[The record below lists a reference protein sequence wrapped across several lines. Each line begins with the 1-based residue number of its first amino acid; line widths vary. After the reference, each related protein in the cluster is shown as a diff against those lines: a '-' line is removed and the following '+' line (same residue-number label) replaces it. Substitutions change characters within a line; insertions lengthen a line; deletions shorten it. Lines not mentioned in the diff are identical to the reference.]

1 MNLLWLSPT
10 VVQQNTLKTCQSVNI
25 LELLKLRLGQK
36 VNGLALLNGIAQI
49 ATLASNFAAVI
60 NMWLLKQRL

>member
-1 MNLLWLSPT
+1 

-25 LELLKLRLGQK
+25 LVLLKLRLGQK

-49 ATLASNFAAVI
+49 ATLALNFAAVI
-60 NMWLLKQRL
+60 NM